1 MALTVYN
8 FNVKFSEHVHDILR
22 ARSLLSFAS
31 LQQIGVHLMKT
42 VKLPSGERVPA
53 LGQGTWN
60 MGDKKRER
68 AHELA
73 ALRLGLDFGMTL
85 IDTAEMYGD
94 GNSEELIAEAI
105 EGRREEVFL
114 VSKVLPQ
121 NATNRG
127 TIKAC
132 EGSLRRLKTDRL
144 DLYLLHWREKLPLE
158 GTLSGFERL
167 VQDGKIRYW
176 GVSNFDVA
184 DMVELEELSGG
195 SEVTTNQVLYNLTRR
210 GIEFDLMPWCR
221 ERNVPIMAYSP
232 IEQGR
237 LLKKSALKKIASRH
251 GVTPSQVALAWVLRH
266 DDVIAIPKA
275 AKPEH
280 VQDNHRA
287 LDLRLLKQDFLELDE
302 AFPPPSKRVPL
313 ETI

>member
-1 MALTVYN
+1 
-8 FNVKFSEHVHDILR
+8 
-22 ARSLLSFAS
+22 
-31 LQQIGVHLMKT
+31 MKT
-42 VKLPSGERVPA
+42 VRLPSGQRVPA
-53 LGQGTWN
+53 LGQGTWS
-60 MGDKKRER
+60 MGDTKRER

-73 ALRLGLDFGMTL
+73 ALRLGLDLGITL

-121 NATNRG
+121 NATLRG

-158 GTLSGFERL
+158 GTLSAFERL

-176 GVSNFDVA
+176 GVSNFEVA
-184 DMVELEELSGG
+184 DMEELEELSGG
-195 SEVTTNQVLYNLTRR
+195 SEVTANQVLYNLTRR
-210 GIEFDLMPWCR
+210 GIEFDFMPWCR
-221 ERNVPIMAYSP
+221 ERHVPIMAYSP

-237 LLKKSALKKIASRH
+237 LLKKAALKKIASRH
-251 GVTPSQVALAWVLRH
+251 GVSPSQVALAWVLRH

-275 AKPEH
+275 AKPAH

-287 LDLRLLKQDFLELDE
+287 LDLKLSKQDFLELDE
-302 AFPPPSKRVPL
+302 AFPPPTKSVPL